1 MCAFSLQRSHWS
13 LPNAFAQSW
22 QRWMMSWADQLL
34 ETARLGS
41 DNLEYLTHDRRAADP
56 DLCPVAGGHDD
67 DLLRRLM
74 LALELDPYE
83 LALSDPAL
91 LRHLRRRCAL
101 CQSREDCASDLARAS
116 AGQAGQG
123 GDDWRDYCENA
134 LALEMLVAL
143 RSRSKVAPKYQRPP
157 YIA

>member
-1 MCAFSLQRSHWS
+1 MRAFSLQRRHRS
-13 LPNAFAQSW
+13 LPNVFAQSW
-22 QRWMMSWADQLL
+22 RRWMTRRADQLL

-41 DNLEYLTHDRRAADP
+41 DNLEYLTHNPKAADSE
-56 DLCPVAGGHDD
+56 LCTVAGGHAD

-74 LALELDPYE
+74 LALDLDPYE
-83 LALSDPAL
+83 LAQSDPAV

-101 CQSREDCASDLARAS
+101 CQSRQDCALDLAQAS
-116 AGQAGQG
+116 AGQAWQG
-123 GDDWRDYCENA
+123 RDDWRDYCENA

-143 RSRSKVAPKYQRPP
+143 RSRSKPAPKHQGPP

>member
-1 MCAFSLQRSHWS
+1 MRPFSLQRRHRS
-13 LPNAFAQSW
+13 LPNMFAQSW
-22 QRWMMSWADQLL
+22 RRWMARRADQLL

-41 DNLEYLTHDRRAADP
+41 DNLEYLTHDPKATDCG
-56 DLCPVAGGHDD
+56 LCSVTGGHAD

-74 LALELDPYE
+74 LALDLDPYE

-116 AGQAGQG
+116 TGQAWQG
-123 GDDWRDYCENA
+123 RDDWRDYCENA
-134 LALEMLVAL
+134 LALEILLAL
-143 RSRSKVAPKYQRPP
+143 RSRSKAAPTCQCP